1 MCGTCGCG
9 EHHHHHD
16 HTHEHSHGHEH
27 HHHPDE
33 GIVINLEQDILQ
45 RNNLLAERNRGYF
58 EAKNLFCLNLMSS
71 PGSGKTTLIKILNGL
86 LKPDQGMV
94 TIDGE
99 EPGIHTKSVISY
111 LPDKPYFAD
120 WMKIT
125 DLLEL
130 FEDFYEDFDRAR
142 AEKMCQE
149 LGIDTKLKMKTLSK
163 GNKEKV
169 QLVLV
174 MSRQAKLYLL
184 DEPIAGVDPAARD
197 FILSTIL
204 NNYNPDGTV
213 LISTH
218 LIADVERVLDEVV
231 FLKDGQIVRQE
242 QVDDIREKEGMS
254 VDELFRQE
262 FRAVPFEGG
271 EWNVK

>member
-1 MCGTCGCG
+1 MANLIDI
-9 EHHHHHD
+9 EHLSKSYGKNKVLED
-16 HTHEHSHGHEH
+16 ISVSF
-27 HHHPDE
+27 E
-33 GIVINLEQDILQ
+33 GGNIIG
-45 RNNLLAERNRGYF
+45 LLGPN
-58 EAKNLFCLNLMSS
+58 
-71 PGSGKTTLIKILNGL
+71 GSGKTSLIKIMTGL
-86 LKPDQGMV
+86 INDYEGSVK
-94 TIDGE
+94 IDGHS
-99 EPGIHTKSVISY
+99 PDPYTKSIVAY
-111 LPDKPYFAD
+111 LPEKTYLAD
-120 WMKIT
+120 WMRPV
-125 DLLEL
+125 DAVNY
-130 FEDFYEDFDRAR
+130 FADFYEDFDRAR
-142 AEKMCQE
+142 AEKMCPE

>member
-1 MCGTCGCG
+1 
-9 EHHHHHD
+9 
-16 HTHEHSHGHEH
+16 
-27 HHHPDE
+27 
-33 GIVINLEQDILQ
+33 
-45 RNNLLAERNRGYF
+45 
-58 EAKNLFCLNLMSS
+58 
-71 PGSGKTTLIKILNGL
+71 
-86 LKPDQGMV
+86 
-94 TIDGE
+94 
-99 EPGIHTKSVISY
+99 
-111 LPDKPYFAD
+111 
-120 WMKIT
+120 
-125 DLLEL
+125 
-130 FEDFYEDFDRAR
+130 
-142 AEKMCQE
+142 MCQE

-218 LIADVERVLDEVV
+218 LIADVERVLDEVI

>member
-1 MCGTCGCG
+1 
-9 EHHHHHD
+9 
-16 HTHEHSHGHEH
+16 
-27 HHHPDE
+27 
-33 GIVINLEQDILQ
+33 
-45 RNNLLAERNRGYF
+45 
-58 EAKNLFCLNLMSS
+58 
-71 PGSGKTTLIKILNGL
+71 
-86 LKPDQGMV
+86 
-94 TIDGE
+94 
-99 EPGIHTKSVISY
+99 
-111 LPDKPYFAD
+111 
-120 WMKIT
+120 
-125 DLLEL
+125 
-130 FEDFYEDFDRAR
+130 
-142 AEKMCQE
+142 MCQE
-149 LGIDTKLKMKTLSK
+149 LGIDTKSKMKTLSK

-218 LIADVERVLDEVV
+218 LIADVERVLDEVI

>member
-1 MCGTCGCG
+1 
-9 EHHHHHD
+9 
-16 HTHEHSHGHEH
+16 
-27 HHHPDE
+27 
-33 GIVINLEQDILQ
+33 
-45 RNNLLAERNRGYF
+45 
-58 EAKNLFCLNLMSS
+58 
-71 PGSGKTTLIKILNGL
+71 
-86 LKPDQGMV
+86 
-94 TIDGE
+94 
-99 EPGIHTKSVISY
+99 
-111 LPDKPYFAD
+111 
-120 WMKIT
+120 
-125 DLLEL
+125 
-130 FEDFYEDFDRAR
+130 
-142 AEKMCQE
+142 MCQE
-149 LGIDTKLKMKTLSK
+149 LGIDMKLKMKTLSK

>member
-1 MCGTCGCG
+1 MSEILIQCQDLHKRYGRKEALCGVNLRLESGK
-9 EHHHHHD
+9 
-16 HTHEHSHGHEH
+16 
-27 HHHPDE
+27 
-33 GIVINLEQDILQ
+33 IVG
-45 RNNLLAERNRGYF
+45 LLGPN
-58 EAKNLFCLNLMSS
+58 
-71 PGSGKTTLIKILNGL
+71 GSGKTTLIKILNGL

-231 FLKDGQIVRQE
+231 FLKDGQIFN
-242 QVDDIREKEGMS
+242 
-254 VDELFRQE
+254 ELRKGDKDRKTFLNQILD
-262 FRAVPFEGG
+262 VLSLTGG
-271 EWNVK
+271 DPDAQ

>member
-1 MCGTCGCG
+1 MSEILIQCQDLHKRYGRKEALCGVNLRLESGK
-9 EHHHHHD
+9 
-16 HTHEHSHGHEH
+16 
-27 HHHPDE
+27 
-33 GIVINLEQDILQ
+33 IVG
-45 RNNLLAERNRGYF
+45 LLGPN
-58 EAKNLFCLNLMSS
+58 
-71 PGSGKTTLIKILNGL
+71 GSGKTTLIKILNGL

-218 LIADVERVLDEVV
+218 LIEDVEQVLDEVI
-231 FLKDGQIVRQE
+231 FMRYGQLVLYTS
-242 QVDDIREKEGMS
+242 VDNIREEKGKS
-254 VDELFRQE
+254 VDAYFRE
-262 FRAVPFEGG
+262 VFAC
-271 EWNVK
+271 

>member
-1 MCGTCGCG
+1 
-9 EHHHHHD
+9 
-16 HTHEHSHGHEH
+16 
-27 HHHPDE
+27 
-33 GIVINLEQDILQ
+33 
-45 RNNLLAERNRGYF
+45 
-58 EAKNLFCLNLMSS
+58 
-71 PGSGKTTLIKILNGL
+71 
-86 LKPDQGMV
+86 
-94 TIDGE
+94 
-99 EPGIHTKSVISY
+99 
-111 LPDKPYFAD
+111 
-120 WMKIT
+120 
-125 DLLEL
+125 
-130 FEDFYEDFDRAR
+130 
-142 AEKMCQE
+142 MCQE

>member
-204 NNYNPDGTV
+204 NNYNPDVTV